1 MSDKNPQADAYK
13 SAGVDIAEADA
24 GLRNIVRHIT
34 GTWPASGI
42 GAVQLPIGYFANVID
57 IGGDRI
63 GHLHRR
69 GRLESRHRRDDA

>member
-1 MSDKNPQADAYK
+1 MSDDNRKADAYK

-34 GTWPASGI
+34 GTWPSESGI

-57 IGGDRI
+57 IGGGSDWASAPTGSARKPSSP
-63 GHLHRR
+63 R
-69 GRLESRHRRDDA
+69 